1 MLKLT
6 TKTVNNQ
13 QTPKQPKP
21 RTQLHGLLLV
31 DKPSGMTS
39 HDVVSR
45 VRRLANTKEVG
56 HSGTLDPLAS
66 GLMVVLIGEATKL
79 SSIVTEGDK
88 AYEVQLQLG
97 IETDTLDITG
107 QVEKTTPVNLQKDQV
122 VETALKLMGE
132 MQLPIPLYSAKKID
146 GKKLYEYAR
155 EGEAVEIP
163 SKAMTFWDVTYVE
176 NLDAEKEN
184 RYSFHLHCSKG
195 SFIRS
200 WVKLMGEQLGCGAT
214 MSALRR
220 TKSHEFGVAQAQPLN
235 DLLAEKDANTLD
247 MGQKIVPMTEAV
259 SGVRIVKVDG
269 HDENLLNNGQISH
282 DLRTKLI
289 VGFNPDKDQWVF
301 ASSKATKQVLAIIGI
316 EPEHGFKIKR
326 GFRY

>member
-1 MLKLT
+1 M
-6 TKTVNNQ
+6 Q
-13 QTPKQPKP
+13 QNTAKQPKS
-21 RTQLHGLLLV
+21 RTSLHGLLLV

-45 VRRLANTKEVG
+45 VRRLAGTKEVG

-66 GLMVVLIGEATKL
+66 GLMVVLLGEATKL

-88 AYEVQLQLG
+88 AYEVQVQLG

-107 QVEKTTPVNLQKDQV
+107 QVEKTNPVTVKKDDV
-122 VETALKLMGE
+122 VAKALSLLGE

-155 EGEAVEIP
+155 EGEDVEIP
-163 SKAMTFWDVTYVE
+163 MKAMTFWDVTYIE
-176 NLDAEKEN
+176 NTEAEKEH

-200 WVKLMGEQLGCGAT
+200 WVKLLGEQLGCGST
-214 MSALRR
+214 MSGLRR
-220 TKSHEFGVAQAQPLN
+220 TKSHDFSIGQALG
-235 DLLAEKDANTLD
+235 LEHLMAAKDAGSLD
-247 MGQKIVPMTEAV
+247 LSHTIVPINEAV
-259 SGVRIVKVDG
+259 SGVRNIKVHG
-269 HDENLLNNGQISH
+269 HDEVLLNNGQISH
-282 DLRTKLI
+282 DLRSKLI
-289 VGFNPDKDQWVF
+289 VLFNPERDQWVF
-301 ASSKATKQVLAIIGI
+301 ASSRDGKQVLAIIGL
-316 EPEHGFKIKR
+316 EPEVGFKIKR

>member
-1 MLKLT
+1 MSNQLKT
-6 TKTVNNQ
+6 A
-13 QTPKQPKP
+13 KP
-21 RTQLHGLLLV
+21 RTSLHGLLLV

-45 VRRLANTKEVG
+45 VRRLAGTKEVG

-66 GLMVVLIGEATKL
+66 GLMVVLLGEATKL

-88 AYEVQLQLG
+88 AYEVQVQLG

-107 QVEKTTPVNLQKDQV
+107 AVERTHPVSVKKDDV
-122 VETALKLMGE
+122 IAKALSLLGE

-155 EGEAVEIP
+155 EGEVVEIP
-163 SKAMTFWDVTYVE
+163 SKSMTFWDVTYIE
-176 NLDAEKEN
+176 NTEAEKEN

-200 WVKLMGEQLGCGAT
+200 WVKLLGEQLGSGAT

-220 TKSHEFGVAQAQPLN
+220 TKSHDFTVGQAMGLEG
-235 DLLAEKDANTLD
+235 LMAAKDAGTLD
-247 MGQKIVPMTEAV
+247 LAGTIVPINEAIG
-259 SGVRIVKVDG
+259 GVRNIKVHG
-269 HDENLLNNGQISH
+269 HDEVLLNNGQISH
-282 DLRTKLI
+282 DLRSKLI
-289 VGFNPDKDQWVF
+289 VLFNPERDQWVF
-301 ASSKATKQVLAIIGI
+301 ASSRDNKQVLAIIGL
-316 EPEHGFKIKR
+316 EPEVGFKIKR

>member
-1 MLKLT
+1 MS
-6 TKTVNNQ
+6 NSA
-13 QTPKQPKP
+13 KQPKAKP
-21 RTQLHGLLLV
+21 PAARTRLHGLLLV

-45 VRRLANTKEVG
+45 VRRLAGTKEVG

-66 GLMVVLIGEATKL
+66 GLMVVLLGEATKL

-88 AYEVQLQLG
+88 AYEVQVQLG

-107 QVEKTTPVNLQKDQV
+107 QVEKTNPVTVKKDEV
-122 VETALKLMGE
+122 VAKALALFGE

-155 EGEAVEIP
+155 DGEEVEIP
-163 SKAMTFWDVTYVE
+163 SKAMTFWDVTYLE
-176 NLDAEKEN
+176 NLEAEKEN

-200 WVKLMGEQLGCGAT
+200 WVKLLGEQLGCGAA
-214 MSALRR
+214 MSVLRR
-220 TKSHEFGVAQAQPLN
+220 TKSHDFTVGQA
-235 DLLAEKDANTLD
+235 LALEGLMAAKDAGTLD
-247 MGQKIVPMTEAV
+247 LAGTIVPINEAV
-259 SGVRIVKVDG
+259 GGVRNIKVHG
-269 HDENLLNNGQISH
+269 HDEVLLNNGQISH
-282 DLRTKLI
+282 DLRSKLI
-289 VGFNPDKDQWVF
+289 VLFNPERDQWIF
-301 ASSKATKQVLAIIGI
+301 ASSRENRQVLAIIGL
-316 EPEHGFKIKR
+316 EPGEGFKIKR

>member
-1 MLKLT
+1 MMTLLMMMKMS
-6 TKTVNNQ
+6 
-13 QTPKQPKP
+13 KP
-21 RTQLHGLLLV
+21 RTSLHGLLLV

-39 HDVVSR
+39 HDVISR

-107 QVEKTTPVNLQKDQV
+107 TVEKTNPVNLKKEDV
-122 VETALKLMGE
+122 IAAGLNLIGE
-132 MQLPIPLYSAKKID
+132 MQLPIPLFSAKKID

-163 SKAMTFWDVTYVE
+163 SKSMTFWEVAYVE
-176 NLDAEKEN
+176 NVEAEAEH
-184 RYSFHLHCSKG
+184 RYSFHLFCSKG

-200 WVKLMGEQLGCGAT
+200 WVKLLGERLGCGAT
-214 MSALRR
+214 MSNLRR
-220 TKSHEFGVAQAQPLN
+220 TKSHEFSVTQAAPLN
-235 DLLAEKDANTLD
+235 QMLAEKEADTLD
-247 MGQKIVPMTEAV
+247 LEQKLVPMTEAV
-259 SGVRIVKVDG
+259 SGVRIVRVDG
-269 HDENLLNNGQISH
+269 HDEMLLNNGQISH
-282 DLRTKLI
+282 DLRSKLI
-289 VGFNPDKDQWVF
+289 VGFNPDKDQWIF
-301 ASSKATKQVLAIIGI
+301 ASSKATKQVLAIIGL
-316 EPEHGFKIKR
+316 EPEQGFKIKR

>member
-1 MLKLT
+1 MT
-6 TKTVNNQ
+6 TTLNNNQ
-13 QTPKQPKP
+13 KTKQPKP
-21 RTQLHGLLLV
+21 RTNLHGLLLV

-107 QVEKTTPVNLQKDQV
+107 QVEKTTPVNLKKADV
-122 VETALKLMGE
+122 IAAGLKLAGE
-132 MQLPIPLYSAKKID
+132 FQLPIPLFSAKKID

-155 EGEAVEIP
+155 EGEAVEVP
-163 SKAMTFWDVTYVE
+163 LKSMTFWDVTYIE
-176 NLDAEKEN
+176 NAEAEKEN

-200 WVKLMGEQLGCGAT
+200 WVKLLGEQLGSGAT

-220 TKSHEFGVAQAQPLN
+220 TKSHDFGVTQAQPL
-235 DLLAEKDANTLD
+235 DVLLAEKDANTLD

-269 HDENLLNNGQISH
+269 HDELLLNNGQISH
-282 DLRTKLI
+282 DLRSKLI

-301 ASSKATKQVLAIIGI
+301 ASSKATKQVLAIIGL
-316 EPEHGFKIKR
+316 EPEQGFKIKR

>member
-1 MLKLT
+1 MS
-6 TKTVNNQ
+6 NQ
-13 QTPKQPKP
+13 PQKAPKP
-21 RTQLHGLLLV
+21 RTSLHGLLLV

-45 VRRLANTKEVG
+45 VRRIAGTKEVG

-66 GLMVVLIGEATKL
+66 GLMVVLLGEATKL

-88 AYEVQLQLG
+88 AYEVQVQLG
-97 IETDTLDITG
+97 VETDTLDITG
-107 QVEKTTPVNLQKDQV
+107 QIEKTNPVNLKKDQV
-122 VETALKLMGE
+122 IAQALNLLGE

-155 EGEAVEIP
+155 EGEEVEVP
-163 SKAMTFWDVTYVE
+163 SKTMVFWNVTYIE
-176 NLDAEKEN
+176 NEDAEKEH

-200 WVKLMGEQLGCGAT
+200 WVKLLGEKLGCGAT

-220 TKSHEFGVAQAQPLN
+220 TKSHDFTVEQALELQN
-235 DLLAEKDANTLD
+235 LLDQKDA
-247 MGQKIVPMTEAV
+247 GQLNLLNLIVPINEAI
-259 SGVRIVKVDG
+259 SGVRNIKVHG
-269 HDENLLNNGQISH
+269 HDEVLLNNGQISH
-282 DLRTKLI
+282 DLRSKLI
-289 VGFNPDKDQWVF
+289 VLFNPDRDQWVF
-301 ASSKATKQVLAIIGI
+301 ASSRDGQQVLAIIGL
-316 EPEHGFKIKR
+316 EPEVGFKIKR

>member
-1 MLKLT
+1 M
-6 TKTVNNQ
+6 
-13 QTPKQPKP
+13 
-21 RTQLHGLLLV
+21 HGLLLV

-107 QVEKTTPVNLQKDQV
+107 QVEKTTPVNLKKDDV
-122 VETALKLMGE
+122 VAAALKLMGE

-163 SKAMTFWDVTYVE
+163 SKSMTFWDVTYVE
-176 NLDAEKEN
+176 NLEAEKEH
-184 RYSFHLHCSKG
+184 RYSFHLQCSKG

-200 WVKLMGEQLGCGAT
+200 WVKLLGEQLGCGAA

-220 TKSHEFGVAQAQPLN
+220 TKSHDFGILQAQPLN
-235 DLLAEKDANTLD
+235 DLLAEKEANTLD

-259 SGVRIVKVDG
+259 SGVRIVKIDG
-269 HDENLLNNGQISH
+269 HDELLLNNGQISH

-316 EPEHGFKIKR
+316 EPEQGFKIKR
-326 GFRY
+326 CFRY

>member
-1 MLKLT
+1 MS
-6 TKTVNNQ
+6 
-13 QTPKQPKP
+13 KP
-21 RTQLHGLLLV
+21 RTNLHGLLLV

-39 HDVVSR
+39 HDVVAR

-107 QVEKTTPVNLQKDQV
+107 QVEKTNLVTVKKQDVIAQ
-122 VETALKLMGE
+122 ALKLMGE
-132 MQLPIPLYSAKKID
+132 MQLPIPLFSAKKID

-155 EGEAVEIP
+155 EGEHIEIP

-176 NLDAEKEN
+176 NIEAEKEH

-200 WVKLMGEQLGCGAT
+200 WVKLLGEQLACGAA
-214 MSALRR
+214 MSGLRR
-220 TKSHEFGVAQAQPLN
+220 TKSHEFSVLQAEPL
-235 DLLAEKDANTLD
+235 DALLAAKDANTLD
-247 MGQKIVPMTEAV
+247 IGQKIVPMTEAV

-269 HDENLLNNGQISH
+269 HDEMLLNNGQISH
-282 DLRTKLI
+282 DLRSKLI
-289 VGFNPDKDQWVF
+289 VGFNPGKDQWIF
-301 ASSKATKQVLAIIGI
+301 ASSKASKQVLAIIGL
-316 EPEHGFKIKR
+316 EPEQGFKIKR

>member
-1 MLKLT
+1 MS
-6 TKTVNNQ
+6 NQ
-13 QTPKQPKP
+13 PKQPKAKPPAP
-21 RTQLHGLLLV
+21 RTSLHGLLLV

-45 VRRLANTKEVG
+45 VRRLAGTKEVG

-66 GLMVVLIGEATKL
+66 GLMVVLLGEATKL

-88 AYEVQLQLG
+88 AYEVQVQLG

-107 QVEKTTPVNLQKDQV
+107 AVEKTTPVTVKKDEV
-122 VETALKLMGE
+122 VAKALVLLGE
-132 MQLPIPLYSAKKID
+132 MQLPIPLFSAKKID

-155 EGEAVEIP
+155 EGEEVEIP
-163 SKAMTFWDVTYVE
+163 SKSMTFWDVTYIE
-176 NLDAEKEN
+176 NLEAEKEN

-200 WVKLMGEQLGCGAT
+200 WVKLLGEQLGCGAT

-220 TKSHEFGVAQAQPLN
+220 TKSHDFTVGQALG
-235 DLLAEKDANTLD
+235 LEGLMAAKDAGSLDLANT
-247 MGQKIVPMTEAV
+247 IVPINEAIG
-259 SGVRIVKVDG
+259 GVRNIKVHG
-269 HDENLLNNGQISH
+269 HDEVLLNNGQISH
-282 DLRTKLI
+282 DLRSKLI
-289 VGFNPDKDQWVF
+289 VLFNPERDQWVF
-301 ASSKATKQVLAIIGI
+301 ASSRDNKQVLAIIGL
-316 EPEHGFKIKR
+316 EPEVGFKIKR

>member
-1 MLKLT
+1 MSNLQKTAKPKL
-6 TKTVNNQ
+6 
-13 QTPKQPKP
+13 
-21 RTQLHGLLLV
+21 RTSLHGLLLV
-31 DKPSGMTS
+31 DKPTGMTS

-45 VRRLANTKEVG
+45 VRRIAETKEVG

-88 AYEVQLQLG
+88 AYEVQIQLG

-107 QVEKTTPVNLQKDQV
+107 QVEKTTPVQVKKDEV
-122 VETALKLMGE
+122 IAKALALLGE
-132 MQLPIPLYSAKKID
+132 MQLPIPLFSAKKID

-163 SKAMTFWDVTYVE
+163 LKSMTFWDVTYIANTE
-176 NLDAEKEN
+176 AEKEH

-200 WVKLMGEQLGCGAT
+200 WVKLLGEQLGCGAA

-220 TKSHEFGVAQAQPLN
+220 TKSHDFTVEQSLGLEGLMAGKDAGTLDLTNTIVPLN
-235 DLLAEKDANTLD
+235 
-247 MGQKIVPMTEAV
+247 EAV
-259 SGVRIVKVDG
+259 SRVRTIKVHG
-269 HDENLLNNGQISH
+269 HDEALLNNGQISH
-282 DLRTKLI
+282 DLRSKLI
-289 VGFNPDKDQWVF
+289 VLFNPERDQWVF
-301 ASSKATKQVLAIIGI
+301 ASSKQSNQVLAIIGL
-316 EPEHGFKIKR
+316 EPEVGFKIKR

>member
-1 MLKLT
+1 MS
-6 TKTVNNQ
+6 
-13 QTPKQPKP
+13 KP
-21 RTQLHGLLLV
+21 RTTLHGLLLV
-31 DKPSGMTS
+31 DKPPGMTS

-107 QVEKTTPVNLQKDQV
+107 QVEKTNPVTVKKEEV
-122 VETALKLMGE
+122 IAKALKLMGE
-132 MQLPIPLYSAKKID
+132 MQLQIPLFSAKKID

-155 EGEAVEIP
+155 EGEQVEIP

-176 NLDAEKEN
+176 NSEAEKEH

-200 WVKLMGEQLGCGAT
+200 WVKLLGEQLVCGAT
-214 MSALRR
+214 MSNLRR
-220 TKSHEFGVAQAQPLN
+220 TKSHEFSVAQAQPLEAM
-235 DLLAEKDANTLD
+235 LAAKDANSLD
-247 MGQKIVPMTEAV
+247 MAEKIVPMTEAV

-269 HDENLLNNGQISH
+269 HDEMLLNNGQISH
-282 DLRTKLI
+282 DLRSKLI
-289 VGFNPDKDQWVF
+289 VGFNPDKDQWIF
-301 ASSKATKQVLAIIGI
+301 ASSKANKQVLAIIGL
-316 EPEHGFKIKR
+316 EPGHGFKIKR

>member
-1 MLKLT
+1 MS
-6 TKTVNNQ
+6 NQ
-13 QTPKQPKP
+13 PKQPKAKPPAP
-21 RTQLHGLLLV
+21 RTSLHGLLLV

-45 VRRLANTKEVG
+45 VRRLAGTKEVG

-66 GLMVVLIGEATKL
+66 GLMVVLLGEATKL

-88 AYEVQLQLG
+88 AYEVQVQLG

-107 QVEKTTPVNLQKDQV
+107 QVEKTTPVAVKKDEV
-122 VETALKLMGE
+122 VAKALALLGE
-132 MQLPIPLYSAKKID
+132 MQLPIPLFSAKKID

-155 EGEAVEIP
+155 EGEEVEIP
-163 SKAMTFWDVTYVE
+163 SKSMTFWDVTYIE
-176 NLDAEKEN
+176 NLEAEKEN

-200 WVKLMGEQLGCGAT
+200 WVKLLGEQLGCGAT

-220 TKSHEFGVAQAQPLN
+220 TKSHDFTVGQALG
-235 DLLAEKDANTLD
+235 LEGLMAAKDAGSLDLANT
-247 MGQKIVPMTEAV
+247 IVPINEAMG
-259 SGVRIVKVDG
+259 GVRNIKVHG
-269 HDENLLNNGQISH
+269 HDEVLLNNGQISH
-282 DLRTKLI
+282 DLRSKLI
-289 VGFNPDKDQWVF
+289 VLFNPERDQWVF
-301 ASSKATKQVLAIIGI
+301 ASSRDNKQVLAIIGL
-316 EPEHGFKIKR
+316 EPEVGFKIKR

>member
-1 MLKLT
+1 MS
-6 TKTVNNQ
+6 
-13 QTPKQPKP
+13 KP
-21 RTQLHGLLLV
+21 RTTLHGLLLV

-97 IETDTLDITG
+97 IETDTLDVTG
-107 QVEKTTPVNLQKDQV
+107 QVEKTNPVTVKKEEV
-122 VETALKLMGE
+122 IAIALKLMGE
-132 MQLPIPLYSAKKID
+132 MQLPIPLFSAKKID

-155 EGEAVEIP
+155 EGEHVEIP
-163 SKAMTFWDVTYVE
+163 SKAMTFWDVIYVE
-176 NLDAEKEN
+176 NTEAEKEH

-200 WVKLMGEQLGCGAT
+200 WVKLLGEKLACGAT
-214 MSALRR
+214 MSNLRR
-220 TKSHEFGVAQAQPLN
+220 TKSHEFSVAQAQPLEAM
-235 DLLAEKDANTLD
+235 LTAKDANNLD
-247 MGQKIVPMTEAV
+247 MAEKIVPMTEAV

-269 HDENLLNNGQISH
+269 HDEMLLNNGQISH
-282 DLRTKLI
+282 DLRSKLI
-289 VGFNPDKDQWVF
+289 VGFDPSKDQWIF
-301 ASSKATKQVLAIIGI
+301 ASSRASKQVLAIIGL
-316 EPEHGFKIKR
+316 EPEQGFKIKR

>member
-1 MLKLT
+1 MTLNKSQPT
-6 TKTVNNQ
+6 
-13 QTPKQPKP
+13 KQPKP
-21 RTQLHGLLLV
+21 RTNLHGLLLV

-107 QVEKTTPVNLQKDQV
+107 QVEKTNPVTVKKEDV
-122 VETALKLMGE
+122 IASALKLIGE

-155 EGEAVEIP
+155 EGEQVEIP

-176 NLDAEKEN
+176 NVEAEKEH

-200 WVKLMGEQLGCGAT
+200 WVKLLGEQLVCGAA
-214 MSALRR
+214 MSGLRR
-220 TKSHEFGVAQAQPLN
+220 TKSHEFSVVQAEPL
-235 DLLAEKDANTLD
+235 DALLAAKEADTLD
-247 MGQKIVPMTEAV
+247 MELKLVPMTEAV

-269 HDENLLNNGQISH
+269 HDEMLLNNGQISH
-282 DLRTKLI
+282 DLRSKLI
-289 VGFNPDKDQWVF
+289 VGFNPDKDQWIF
-301 ASSKATKQVLAIIGI
+301 ASSKASKQVLAIIGI

>member
-1 MLKLT
+1 MS
-6 TKTVNNQ
+6 N
-13 QTPKQPKP
+13 QPKP
-21 RTQLHGLLLV
+21 SKPRTSLHGLLLV

-45 VRRLANTKEVG
+45 VRRLAGTKEVG

-66 GLMVVLIGEATKL
+66 GLMVVLLGEATKL

-88 AYEVQLQLG
+88 AYEVQVQLG

-107 QVEKTTPVNLQKDQV
+107 QVEKTTPVAVKKDEV
-122 VETALKLMGE
+122 VAKALALLGE
-132 MQLPIPLYSAKKID
+132 MQLPIPLFSAKKID

-155 EGEAVEIP
+155 EGEEVEIP
-163 SKAMTFWDVTYVE
+163 SKSMTFWDVTYIE
-176 NLDAEKEN
+176 NLEAEKEN

-200 WVKLMGEQLGCGAT
+200 WVKLLGEQLGCGAT

-220 TKSHEFGVAQAQPLN
+220 TKSHDFTVGQAPGLEG
-235 DLLAEKDANTLD
+235 LMAAKDAGSLDLANT
-247 MGQKIVPMTEAV
+247 IVRINEAIG
-259 SGVRIVKVDG
+259 GVRNIKVHG
-269 HDENLLNNGQISH
+269 HDEVLLNNGQISH
-282 DLRTKLI
+282 DLRSKLI
-289 VGFNPDKDQWVF
+289 VLFNPERDQWVF
-301 ASSKATKQVLAIIGI
+301 ASSRDNKQVLAIIGL
-316 EPEHGFKIKR
+316 EPEVGFKIKR

>member
-1 MLKLT
+1 MTTTILNKPTKL
-6 TKTVNNQ
+6 
-13 QTPKQPKP
+13 
-21 RTQLHGLLLV
+21 RTNLHGLLLV

-39 HDVVSR
+39 HDVVSK
-45 VRRLANTKEVG
+45 VRRLAGTKEVG

-66 GLMVVLIGEATKL
+66 GLMVVLVGEATKL

-107 QVEKTTPVNLQKDQV
+107 QIEKTSQVSVKKDEV
-122 VETALKLMGE
+122 IAKALTLAGVLN
-132 MQLPIPLYSAKKID
+132 LPIPLFSAKKID

-155 EGEAVEIP
+155 EGEAIEVP
-163 SKAMTFWDVTYVE
+163 AKTMTFWDVEYIANPE
-176 NLDAEKEN
+176 AEKEN

-200 WVKLMGEQLGCGAT
+200 WVKLLGEQLGCGAT

-220 TKSHEFGVAQAQPLN
+220 TKSHSFKVQQSKPLTQ
-235 DLLAEKDANTLD
+235 LLAEKEAETLN
-247 MGQKIVPMTEAV
+247 MSQTVLPMTEAI
-259 SGVRIVKVDG
+259 SGVRIVKVHG
-269 HDENLLNNGQISH
+269 HDEVLLNNGQISH
-282 DLRTKLI
+282 DLRSRLI
-289 VGFNPDKDQWVF
+289 VLFNPEKDHWVF
-301 ASSKATKQVLAIIGI
+301 ASSRDSKQVLAIIGL
-316 EPEHGFKIKR
+316 EQGMGFKIKR

>member
-1 MLKLT
+1 MS
-6 TKTVNNQ
+6 NQ
-13 QTPKQPKP
+13 PKASKP
-21 RTQLHGLLLV
+21 RTSLHGLLLV

-45 VRRLANTKEVG
+45 VRRLAGTKEVG

-66 GLMVVLIGEATKL
+66 GLMVVLLGEATKL

-107 QVEKTTPVNLQKDQV
+107 AVEKTNPVNVKKDEV
-122 VETALKLMGE
+122 ITKALSLLGE
-132 MQLPIPLYSAKKID
+132 MQLPIPLFSAKKID

-163 SKAMTFWDVTYVE
+163 SKEMTFWDVTYVE
-176 NLDAEKEN
+176 NLEAEKEN

-200 WVKLMGEQLGCGAT
+200 WVKLLGEQLGCGAT
-214 MSALRR
+214 MSTLRR
-220 TKSHEFGVAQAQPLN
+220 TKSHDFSVAQALG
-235 DLLAEKDANTLD
+235 LEGLMAEKDAGSLD
-247 MGQKIVPMTEAV
+247 LSGTIVPLNEAV
-259 SGVRIVKVDG
+259 GGVRNIKVHG
-269 HDENLLNNGQISH
+269 HDEVLLNNGQISH
-282 DLRTKLI
+282 DLRSKLI
-289 VGFNPDKDQWVF
+289 VLFNPERDQWVF
-301 ASSKATKQVLAIIGI
+301 ASSRDSKQVLAIIGL
-316 EPEHGFKIKR
+316 EPETGFKIKR

>member
-1 MLKLT
+1 MS
-6 TKTVNNQ
+6 NQ
-13 QTPKQPKP
+13 PKQPKAKPPAP
-21 RTQLHGLLLV
+21 RTSLHGLLLV

-45 VRRLANTKEVG
+45 VRRLAGTKEVG

-66 GLMVVLIGEATKL
+66 GLMVVLLGEATKL

-88 AYEVQLQLG
+88 AYEVQVQLG

-107 QVEKTTPVNLQKDQV
+107 QVEKTTPVAVKKDEV
-122 VETALKLMGE
+122 VAKALALLGE
-132 MQLPIPLYSAKKID
+132 MQLPIPLFSAKKID

-155 EGEAVEIP
+155 EGEEVEIP
-163 SKAMTFWDVTYVE
+163 SKSMTFWDVTYIE
-176 NLDAEKEN
+176 NLEAEKEN

-200 WVKLMGEQLGCGAT
+200 WVKLLGEQLGCGAT

-220 TKSHEFGVAQAQPLN
+220 TKSHDFTVGQALG
-235 DLLAEKDANTLD
+235 LEGLMAAKDAGSLDLANT
-247 MGQKIVPMTEAV
+247 IVPINEAIG
-259 SGVRIVKVDG
+259 GVRNIKVHG
-269 HDENLLNNGQISH
+269 HDEVLLNNGQISH
-282 DLRTKLI
+282 DLRSKLI
-289 VGFNPDKDQWVF
+289 VLFNPERDQWVF
-301 ASSKATKQVLAIIGI
+301 ASSRDNKQVLAIIGL
-316 EPEHGFKIKR
+316 EPEVGFKIKR